1 MTIEIKVPQLP
12 ESVTDATLVN
22 WHRSPGDPV
31 QRDEKLVELETDKV
45 VLEVP
50 CPSDGILREVRVA
63 DGATVTAGEV
73 LALLEPGE
81 VSGATAEPE
90 GEPGQVSGASAKP
103 DGKSGAA
110 SGASAEPGEF
120 SGASAEP
127 VGVPGTSDPAASEA
141 EALAAPKVAAISE
154 PAPAAADSETL
165 ERAGPAV
172 RRLMREHRVDS
183 SAIRGTGR
191 GGRITKS
198 DVLDYIGANTDTTGR
213 PAFDARA
220 QAQEVPD
227 ARGAP
232 SEPEAQ
238 GTPDTLRTPD
248 SQRTPDSRGAPG
260 APAKSSSP
268 GTLGAPAKPSSP
280 GTPSAPVTP
289 SARGTPGAPAAPS
302 TSSAP
307 VAPAAPAG
315 HRAERRVPMTRLRA
329 RIAERLVEAQHTA
342 AMLTTFNE
350 VDMSAV
356 MAARSRYGEL
366 FQRRHGVKLG
376 FMSFFIKAC
385 IEGLRRFPALN
396 ASVDGS
402 DIIYHDYYDIGVAV
416 STDRGLVVPILRNAE
431 RMTYAEIEQS
441 IVDFGTRARS
451 GALGMQDLTG
461 GTFTLTNGGIFGSM
475 MSTPIINPPQSGIL
489 GMHSI
494 QQRPVAVDGEIEVRP
509 MMYLA
514 MTYDHRIVDGREAVQ
529 FLVAIKDVLED
540 PARLLLQV

>member
-73 LALLEPGE
+73 LALLEPGKI
-81 VSGATAEPE
+81 SG
-90 GEPGQVSGASAKP
+90 
-103 DGKSGAA
+103 D
-110 SGASAEPGEF
+110 SAEPGEVSGGSAEPGSEPGEV
-120 SGASAEP
+120 SGASTEP
-127 VGVPGTSDPAASEA
+127 NGESGIADSVASEA
-141 EALAAPKVAAISE
+141 EAVAAPKVAAIPE
-154 PAPAAADSETL
+154 PTPAAAESESL

-172 RRLMREHRVDS
+172 RRLMREHQVDS

-198 DVLDYIGANTDTTGR
+198 DVLDYISEKSDTTGR
-213 PAFDARA
+213 PLFDARA
-220 QAQEVPD
+220 KAQDVPD
-227 ARGAP
+227 ARSAP
-232 SEPEAQ
+232 SPPETQ
-238 GTPDTLRTPD
+238 RTPD
-248 SQRTPDSRGAPG
+248 SQQT
-260 APAKSSSP
+260 P
-268 GTLGAPAKPSSP
+268 GTRSAPAKPSSP
-280 GTPSAPVTP
+280 GAPGTPRAPVTP
-289 SARGTPGAPAAPS
+289 
-302 TSSAP
+302 P
-307 VAPAAPAG
+307 VPAG
-315 HRAERRVPMTRLRA
+315 QRAERRVPMTRLRA

-385 IEGLRRFPALN
+385 IEALQRYPVLN

-431 RMTYAEIEQS
+431 QMTYAEIERS

-451 GALGMQDLTG
+451 GGLGMQDLTG